1 MKINKELVKRNVAGE
16 VLLIPVGKSVFDY
29 NGLMILNETGS
40 FLWDLLPNTESEEDL
55 VRQLL
60 AEYEVSEDEAAADVR
75 EFIQKTRELGI
86 ID

>member
-1 MKINKELVKRNVAGE
+1 MKINKELVKRNVAGD
-16 VLLIPVGKSVFDY
+16 VLLIPVGKSVFDF

-40 FLWDLLPNTESEEDL
+40 FLWDFLPNVESEEDL

-60 AEYEVSEDEAAADVR
+60 EAYEVSEADAAADVR
-75 EFIQKTRELGI
+75 EFIQKVRELGI

>member
-1 MKINKELVKRNVAGE
+1 MRINKELVKRNVAGE

-40 FLWDLLPNTESEEDL
+40 FLWDLLPNAESEEDL

-60 AEYEVSEDEAAADVR
+60 AEYEVSEEEAAADVR

>member
-16 VLLIPVGKSVFDY
+16 VLLIPVGKSVFEY

>member
-60 AEYEVSEDEAAADVR
+60 AEYEVSEEEAAADVR

>member
-16 VLLIPVGKSVFDY
+16 VLLIPVGKTVFEY